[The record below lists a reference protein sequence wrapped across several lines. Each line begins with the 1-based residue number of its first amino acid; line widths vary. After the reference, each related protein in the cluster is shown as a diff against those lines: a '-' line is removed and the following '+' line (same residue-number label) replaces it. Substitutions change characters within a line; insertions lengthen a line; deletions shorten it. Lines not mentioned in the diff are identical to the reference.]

1 MAAALVLGALPL
13 ATASGQGGQGGPGA
27 ALNRMNEE
35 LADSLRVQAG
45 LTDEQVT
52 AVNGIF
58 KVGAERREEIMAK
71 SRGQQ
76 NRDGFQAMRTEMAA
90 VRAEMD
96 EQLELVLNQEQ
107 MERYHALRARL
118 QERFRSQRGGRRPQ
132 GSR

>member
-1 MAAALVLGALPL
+1 VAA
-13 ATASGQGGQGGPGA
+13 ASGQGGQGGPGA

-58 KVGAERREEIMAK
+58 KVGAERRQEIMAK
-71 SRGQQ
+71 HRGQQ
-76 NRDGFQAMRTEMAA
+76 DRDGFRAMRTEMEAA
-90 VRAEMD
+90 RTEMD
-96 EQLELVLNQEQ
+96 EQLELVLNPEQ
-107 MERYHALRARL
+107 LAQYHAMRMRF
-118 QERFRSQRGGRRPQ
+118 QERFRSQRGGRRPH